1 MIYHFVIVVVIMEQ
15 FRFDLNENLVENYK
29 MMYKEMDMG
38 EKIDQDIF

>member
-15 FRFDLNENLVENYK
+15 FQFDLNEDYK
-29 MMYKEMDMG
+29 MMYKEMDME